1 MPLQIKE
8 IETPT
13 GVARAHIERVPNARG
28 TVVVSHGAG
37 GGIEASDLAALRVLT
52 DDGWNYVRVEQP
64 WRVARRKVATPPKTL
79 DKAWVPIIAALTTGR
94 GKLGHPLIVGG
105 RSAGARVACR
115 TAVEVGADAVLALSF
130 PLSGSGK
137 TDRARA
143 PELRG
148 VLEAGIPAAVV
159 QGASDPMG
167 KPEEFGEEYGAE
179 FGDAL
184 PVYAC
189 KGTHSFGRRPDDVVA
204 AVRGWLEATFPLG

>member
-13 GVARAHIERVPNARG
+13 GVARAHLERVPNARG

-52 DDGWNYVRVEQP
+52 ADGWNYVRVEQP
-64 WRVARRKVATPPKTL
+64 WRVAGRKVATPPKTL
-79 DKAWVPIIAALTTGR
+79 YAAWVPIIAALTTGR

-148 VLEAGIPAAVV
+148 VLEAGIPVVVV
-159 QGASDPMG
+159 QGVSDPMG
-167 KPEEFGEEYGAE
+167 KPEEFGEEY
-179 FGDAL
+179 GDAL

>member
-1 MPLQIKE
+1 MALRIKE

-13 GVARAHIERVPNARG
+13 GLARAHIERVPNARG

-52 DDGWNYVRVEQP
+52 ADGWNYVRVEQP
-64 WRVARRKVATPPKTL
+64 WRVTGRKIATPPKTL
-79 DKAWVPIIAALTTGR
+79 DAAWVPIIAALTTGR

-130 PLSGSGK
+130 PLSGAGK
-137 TDRARA
+137 SDKARA
-143 PELRG
+143 PELRV
-148 VLEAGIPAAVV
+148 VLEAGIPIAVV
-159 QGASDPMG
+159 QGSSDPMG
-167 KPEEFGEEYGAE
+167 RPQEFADE

-184 PVYAC
+184 PVYPC
-189 KGTHSFGRRPDDVVA
+189 KGAHSFGAQPDDVVA
-204 AVRGWLEATFPLG
+204 AVRDWLGRAFPTN